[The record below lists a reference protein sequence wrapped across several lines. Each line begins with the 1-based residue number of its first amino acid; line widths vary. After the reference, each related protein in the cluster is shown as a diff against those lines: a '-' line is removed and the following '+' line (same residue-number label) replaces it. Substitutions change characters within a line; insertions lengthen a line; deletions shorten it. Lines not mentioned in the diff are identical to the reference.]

1 MPLFDTHAH
10 YNDDAFD
17 QDREELLDALPAAG
31 VGAVV
36 IPGVDAASSRSALA
50 LAETR
55 PWLFAAAGIHPEDC
69 AGCTAAD
76 FSAIRDLC
84 REKKVVAIGEIGLDY
99 YWAENPPKEFQQMV
113 FRRQLE
119 LALELEL
126 PVISQWDY
134 PALKVAP
141 CRYSGSLYQDN
152 LIICAHN
159 YASHFGKLKELQP
172 GDTVLFTDMDE
183 HVVTFQV
190 VERETLNPMDAE
202 GMEAGDWDLTLFT
215 CTIGGQTRVTIRLE
229 RVEVF
234 RNPEQEDAVQSEK

>member
-1 MPLFDTHAH
+1 MKAKRGAVWINAGLLLIAVALFLSA
-10 YNDDAFD
+10 YNEWESHEARDSAR
-17 QDREELLDALPAAG
+17 QVIAQLCDALPTEAG
-31 VGAVV
+31 EPTTLPDVRQEMPVKTINGRDYIGVLS
-36 IPGVDAASSRSALA
+36 IPS
-50 LAETR
+50 
-55 PWLFAAAGIHPEDC
+55 
-69 AGCTAAD
+69 
-76 FSAIRDLC
+76 
-84 REKKVVAIGEIGLDY
+84 
-99 YWAENPPKEFQQMV
+99 
-113 FRRQLE
+113 
-119 LALELEL
+119 LELEL

-172 GDTVLFTDMDE
+172 GDIVLFTDMDE
-183 HVVTFQV
+183 HVVTFQM

-215 CTIGGQTRVTIRLE
+215 CTIDGQTRVTIRFE

-234 RNPEQEDAVQSEK
+234 RNPETEEPAKSEK

>member
-1 MPLFDTHAH
+1 MKANRGTVWINAGLLLIAAALFLSV
-10 YNDDAFD
+10 YNEWES
-17 QDREELLDALPAAG
+17 REARDSARQVIAQLCDALPTEAG
-31 VGAVV
+31 EPTTLPDVRREMPVKTINGRDYIGVLS
-36 IPGVDAASSRSALA
+36 IPS
-50 LAETR
+50 
-55 PWLFAAAGIHPEDC
+55 
-69 AGCTAAD
+69 
-76 FSAIRDLC
+76 
-84 REKKVVAIGEIGLDY
+84 
-99 YWAENPPKEFQQMV
+99 
-113 FRRQLE
+113 
-119 LALELEL
+119 LELEL

-172 GDTVLFTDMDE
+172 GDIVLFTDMDE
-183 HVVTFQV
+183 HVVTFQM

-215 CTIGGQTRVTIRLE
+215 CTIDGQTRVTIRFE

-234 RNPEQEDAVQSEK
+234 RNPETEEPAKSEK

>member
-1 MPLFDTHAH
+1 MKAKRGRGTVWINAGLLLIAAALFLSV
-10 YNDDAFD
+10 YNEWESHEARDSAR
-17 QDREELLDALPAAG
+17 QVIAQLCDALPTEAG
-31 VGAVV
+31 EPTTLPDVRREMPVKTINGRDYIGVLS
-36 IPGVDAASSRSALA
+36 IPS
-50 LAETR
+50 
-55 PWLFAAAGIHPEDC
+55 
-69 AGCTAAD
+69 
-76 FSAIRDLC
+76 
-84 REKKVVAIGEIGLDY
+84 
-99 YWAENPPKEFQQMV
+99 
-113 FRRQLE
+113 
-119 LALELEL
+119 LELEL

-172 GDTVLFTDMDE
+172 GDIVLFTDMDE
-183 HVVTFQV
+183 HVVTFQM

-215 CTIGGQTRVTIRLE
+215 CTIDGQTRVTIRLE

-234 RNPEQEDAVQSEK
+234 RNPETEEPAKSEK

>member
-1 MPLFDTHAH
+1 MIGRMVYLRQPL
-10 YNDDAFD
+10 
-17 QDREELLDALPAAG
+17 RLRPSLVMISVRSVRMSPCSSSAATYFATVLTEIPSFLAMVGYIG
-31 VGAVV
+31 VLS
-36 IPGVDAASSRSALA
+36 IPS
-50 LAETR
+50 
-55 PWLFAAAGIHPEDC
+55 
-69 AGCTAAD
+69 
-76 FSAIRDLC
+76 
-84 REKKVVAIGEIGLDY
+84 
-99 YWAENPPKEFQQMV
+99 
-113 FRRQLE
+113 
-119 LALELEL
+119 LELEL

-172 GDTVLFTDMDE
+172 GDIVLFTDMDE
-183 HVVTFQV
+183 HVVTFQM

-234 RNPEQEDAVQSEK
+234 RNPETEEPAKSEK

>member
-1 MPLFDTHAH
+1 MKANRGTVWINAGLLLIAAALFLSV
-10 YNDDAFD
+10 YNEWES
-17 QDREELLDALPAAG
+17 REARDSARQVIAQLCDALPTEAG
-31 VGAVV
+31 EPTTLPDVQREMPVKTINGRDYIGVLS
-36 IPGVDAASSRSALA
+36 IPS
-50 LAETR
+50 
-55 PWLFAAAGIHPEDC
+55 
-69 AGCTAAD
+69 
-76 FSAIRDLC
+76 
-84 REKKVVAIGEIGLDY
+84 
-99 YWAENPPKEFQQMV
+99 
-113 FRRQLE
+113 
-119 LALELEL
+119 LELEL

-172 GDTVLFTDMDE
+172 GDIVLFTDMDE
-183 HVVTFQV
+183 HVVTFQM

-215 CTIGGQTRVTIRLE
+215 CTIDGQTRVTIRLE

-234 RNPEQEDAVQSEK
+234 RNPETEEPAKSEK

>member
-1 MPLFDTHAH
+1 MKAKRGTVWINAG
-10 YNDDAFD
+10 
-17 QDREELLDALPAAG
+17 LLL
-31 VGAVV
+31 
-36 IPGVDAASSRSALA
+36 I
-50 LAETR
+50 
-55 PWLFAAAGIHPEDC
+55 AAALFLSVYNEWESHEARDSARQVIAQLCDELPTE
-69 AGCTAAD
+69 AGELTTLPD
-76 FSAIRDLC
+76 VRREMPVKTINGRDY
-84 REKKVVAIGEIGLDY
+84 IGVLSI
-99 YWAENPPKEFQQMV
+99 PS
-113 FRRQLE
+113 
-119 LALELEL
+119 LELEL

-172 GDTVLFTDMDE
+172 GDIVLFTDMDE
-183 HVVTFQV
+183 HVVTFQM

-215 CTIGGQTRVTIRLE
+215 CTIDGQTRVTIRFE

-234 RNPEQEDAVQSEK
+234 RNPETEEPAKSEK

>member
-1 MPLFDTHAH
+1 MKANRGAVWINAGLLLIAAALFLSA
-10 YNDDAFD
+10 YNEWESHEARDSAR
-17 QDREELLDALPAAG
+17 QVIAQLCDALPTEAG
-31 VGAVV
+31 EPTTLPDVRQEMPVKTINGRDYIGVLS
-36 IPGVDAASSRSALA
+36 IPS
-50 LAETR
+50 
-55 PWLFAAAGIHPEDC
+55 
-69 AGCTAAD
+69 
-76 FSAIRDLC
+76 
-84 REKKVVAIGEIGLDY
+84 
-99 YWAENPPKEFQQMV
+99 
-113 FRRQLE
+113 
-119 LALELEL
+119 LELEL

-172 GDTVLFTDMDE
+172 GDIVLFTDMDE
-183 HVVTFQV
+183 HVVTFQM

-215 CTIGGQTRVTIRLE
+215 CTIDGQTRVTIRLE

-234 RNPEQEDAVQSEK
+234 RNPETEEPAKSEK

>member
-1 MPLFDTHAH
+1 MRANRGTVWINAG
-10 YNDDAFD
+10 
-17 QDREELLDALPAAG
+17 LLL
-31 VGAVV
+31 
-36 IPGVDAASSRSALA
+36 I
-50 LAETR
+50 
-55 PWLFAAAGIHPEDC
+55 AAALFLSVYNEWESHEARDSARQVIAQLCDELPTE
-69 AGCTAAD
+69 AGEPTTLPD
-76 FSAIRDLC
+76 VRREMPVKTINGRDY
-84 REKKVVAIGEIGLDY
+84 IGVLSI
-99 YWAENPPKEFQQMV
+99 PS
-113 FRRQLE
+113 
-119 LALELEL
+119 LELEL

-183 HVVTFQV
+183 HVVTFRM

-202 GMEAGDWDLTLFT
+202 EMEAGDWDLTLFT

-234 RNPEQEDAVQSEK
+234 RNPETEEPAKSEK

>member
-1 MPLFDTHAH
+1 MKANRGAVWINAGLLLIAAALFLSA
-10 YNDDAFD
+10 YNAWESHEARDSAR
-17 QDREELLDALPAAG
+17 QVIAQLCDALPTEAAEPTTLPDVRREMPVKTINGRDYIG
-31 VGAVV
+31 VLS
-36 IPGVDAASSRSALA
+36 IPS
-50 LAETR
+50 
-55 PWLFAAAGIHPEDC
+55 
-69 AGCTAAD
+69 
-76 FSAIRDLC
+76 
-84 REKKVVAIGEIGLDY
+84 
-99 YWAENPPKEFQQMV
+99 
-113 FRRQLE
+113 
-119 LALELEL
+119 LELEL

-172 GDTVLFTDMDE
+172 GDIVLFTDMDE
-183 HVVTFQV
+183 HVVTFQM

-215 CTIGGQTRVTIRLE
+215 CTIDGQTRVTIRFE

-234 RNPEQEDAVQSEK
+234 RNPETEEPAKSEK

>member
-1 MPLFDTHAH
+1 MKANRGAVWINAGLLLIAAALFLSA
-10 YNDDAFD
+10 YNE
-17 QDREELLDALPAAG
+17 RESHEARDSARQVIAQLCDALPTEAG
-31 VGAVV
+31 EPTTLPDVRREMPVKTINGRDYIGVLS
-36 IPGVDAASSRSALA
+36 IPS
-50 LAETR
+50 
-55 PWLFAAAGIHPEDC
+55 
-69 AGCTAAD
+69 
-76 FSAIRDLC
+76 
-84 REKKVVAIGEIGLDY
+84 
-99 YWAENPPKEFQQMV
+99 
-113 FRRQLE
+113 
-119 LALELEL
+119 LELEL

-172 GDTVLFTDMDE
+172 GDIVLFTDMDE
-183 HVVTFQV
+183 HVVTFQM

-215 CTIGGQTRVTIRLE
+215 CTIDGQTRVTIRFE

-234 RNPEQEDAVQSEK
+234 RNPETEEPAKSEK

>member
-1 MPLFDTHAH
+1 MKANRGTVWINAG
-10 YNDDAFD
+10 
-17 QDREELLDALPAAG
+17 LLL
-31 VGAVV
+31 
-36 IPGVDAASSRSALA
+36 I
-50 LAETR
+50 
-55 PWLFAAAGIHPEDC
+55 AAALFLSVYNEWESREARDSARQVIAQLCDELPTE
-69 AGCTAAD
+69 AGEPTTLPD
-76 FSAIRDLC
+76 VRREMPVKTINGRDY
-84 REKKVVAIGEIGLDY
+84 IGVLSI
-99 YWAENPPKEFQQMV
+99 PS
-113 FRRQLE
+113 
-119 LALELEL
+119 LELEL

-159 YASHFGKLKELQP
+159 YASHFGKLKDLQP

-183 HVVTFQV
+183 HVVTFQM

-215 CTIGGQTRVTIRLE
+215 CTIDGQTRVTIRFE

-234 RNPEQEDAVQSEK
+234 RNPETEEPAKSEK

>member
-1 MPLFDTHAH
+1 MKANRGTVWINAGLLLIAAALFLSV
-10 YNDDAFD
+10 YNEWESHEARDSAR
-17 QDREELLDALPAAG
+17 QVIAQLCDALPTEAG
-31 VGAVV
+31 EPTTLPDVRREMPVKTINGRDYIGVLS
-36 IPGVDAASSRSALA
+36 IPS
-50 LAETR
+50 
-55 PWLFAAAGIHPEDC
+55 
-69 AGCTAAD
+69 
-76 FSAIRDLC
+76 
-84 REKKVVAIGEIGLDY
+84 
-99 YWAENPPKEFQQMV
+99 
-113 FRRQLE
+113 
-119 LALELEL
+119 LELEL

-190 VERETLNPMDAE
+190 VERETLNPMDTE

-234 RNPEQEDAVQSEK
+234 RNPETEEPAKSEK

>member
-1 MPLFDTHAH
+1 MKANRGRGTVWINAG
-10 YNDDAFD
+10 
-17 QDREELLDALPAAG
+17 LLL
-31 VGAVV
+31 
-36 IPGVDAASSRSALA
+36 I
-50 LAETR
+50 
-55 PWLFAAAGIHPEDC
+55 AAALFLSVYNEWESHEARDSARQVIAQLCDELPTE
-69 AGCTAAD
+69 AGEPTTLPD
-76 FSAIRDLC
+76 VRREMPVKTINGRDY
-84 REKKVVAIGEIGLDY
+84 IGVLSI
-99 YWAENPPKEFQQMV
+99 PS
-113 FRRQLE
+113 
-119 LALELEL
+119 LELEL

-172 GDTVLFTDMDE
+172 GDIVLFTDMDE
-183 HVVTFQV
+183 HVVTFQM

-215 CTIGGQTRVTIRLE
+215 CTIDGQTRVTIRFE

-234 RNPEQEDAVQSEK
+234 RNPETEEPAKSEK

>member
-1 MPLFDTHAH
+1 MKAKRGRGTVWINAGLLLIAAALFLSV
-10 YNDDAFD
+10 YNEWESHEARDSAR
-17 QDREELLDALPAAG
+17 QVIAQLCDALPTEAG
-31 VGAVV
+31 EPTTLPDVRQEMPVKTINGRDYIGVLS
-36 IPGVDAASSRSALA
+36 IPS
-50 LAETR
+50 
-55 PWLFAAAGIHPEDC
+55 
-69 AGCTAAD
+69 
-76 FSAIRDLC
+76 
-84 REKKVVAIGEIGLDY
+84 
-99 YWAENPPKEFQQMV
+99 
-113 FRRQLE
+113 
-119 LALELEL
+119 LELEL

-172 GDTVLFTDMDE
+172 GDIVLFTDMDE
-183 HVVTFQV
+183 HVVTFQM

-215 CTIGGQTRVTIRLE
+215 CTIDGQTRVTIRLE

-234 RNPEQEDAVQSEK
+234 RNPETEEPAKSEK

>member
-1 MPLFDTHAH
+1 MKANRGRGTVWINAG
-10 YNDDAFD
+10 
-17 QDREELLDALPAAG
+17 LLL
-31 VGAVV
+31 
-36 IPGVDAASSRSALA
+36 I
-50 LAETR
+50 
-55 PWLFAAAGIHPEDC
+55 AAALFLSAYNEWESEARDSARQVIAQLCDELPTE
-69 AGCTAAD
+69 AGEPTTLPD
-76 FSAIRDLC
+76 VRREMPVKTIDGRDY
-84 REKKVVAIGEIGLDY
+84 IGVLSI
-99 YWAENPPKEFQQMV
+99 PS
-113 FRRQLE
+113 
-119 LALELEL
+119 LELEL

-172 GDTVLFTDMDE
+172 GDIVQFTDMDE
-183 HVVTFQV
+183 HVVTFQM

-215 CTIGGQTRVTIRLE
+215 CTIDGQTRVTIRLE

-234 RNPEQEDAVQSEK
+234 RNPETEEPAKSEK

>member
-1 MPLFDTHAH
+1 MKANRGRGTVWINAGLLLIAAALFLSA
-10 YNDDAFD
+10 YNEWESHEARDSAR
-17 QDREELLDALPAAG
+17 QVIAQLCDALPTEAG
-31 VGAVV
+31 EPTTLPDVRREMPVKTINGRDYIGVLS
-36 IPGVDAASSRSALA
+36 IPS
-50 LAETR
+50 
-55 PWLFAAAGIHPEDC
+55 
-69 AGCTAAD
+69 
-76 FSAIRDLC
+76 
-84 REKKVVAIGEIGLDY
+84 
-99 YWAENPPKEFQQMV
+99 
-113 FRRQLE
+113 
-119 LALELEL
+119 LELEL

-172 GDTVLFTDMDE
+172 GDIVLFTDMDE
-183 HVVTFQV
+183 HVVTFQM

-215 CTIGGQTRVTIRLE
+215 CTIDGQTRVTIRLE

-234 RNPEQEDAVQSEK
+234 RNPETEEPAKSEK

>member
-1 MPLFDTHAH
+1 MKAKRGRGTVWINAGLLLIAAALFLSV
-10 YNDDAFD
+10 YNEWESHEARDSAR
-17 QDREELLDALPAAG
+17 QVIAQLCDALPTEAG
-31 VGAVV
+31 EPTTLPDVRREMPVKTINGRDYIGVLS
-36 IPGVDAASSRSALA
+36 IPS
-50 LAETR
+50 
-55 PWLFAAAGIHPEDC
+55 
-69 AGCTAAD
+69 
-76 FSAIRDLC
+76 
-84 REKKVVAIGEIGLDY
+84 
-99 YWAENPPKEFQQMV
+99 
-113 FRRQLE
+113 
-119 LALELEL
+119 LELEL

-183 HVVTFQV
+183 HVVTFQM

-215 CTIGGQTRVTIRLE
+215 CTIGGQTRVTIRFE

-234 RNPEQEDAVQSEK
+234 RNPETEEPAKSEK

>member
-1 MPLFDTHAH
+1 MRGKLGT
-10 YNDDAFD
+10 
-17 QDREELLDALPAAG
+17 LLICL
-31 VGAVV
+31 GAVMV
-36 IPGVDAASSRSALA
+36 LAATALFSWNWR
-50 LAETR
+50 ESNT
-55 PWLFAAAGIHPEDC
+55 AGELSDEVLPLLVEEIRERKDVPADPLSPQM
-69 AGCTAAD
+69 TAVLID
-76 FSAIRDLC
+76 GYEYVGFLSL
-84 REKKVVAIGEIGLDY
+84 
-99 YWAENPPKEFQQMV
+99 PT
-113 FRRQLE
+113 
-119 LALELEL
+119 LELEL

-172 GDTVLFTDMDE
+172 GDIVLFTDMDE
-183 HVVTFQV
+183 HVVTFQM

-234 RNPEQEDAVQSEK
+234 RNPETEEPAKSEK

>member
-1 MPLFDTHAH
+1 MKANRGRGTVWINAG
-10 YNDDAFD
+10 
-17 QDREELLDALPAAG
+17 LLL
-31 VGAVV
+31 
-36 IPGVDAASSRSALA
+36 I
-50 LAETR
+50 
-55 PWLFAAAGIHPEDC
+55 AAALFLSAYNERESHEARDSARQVIAQLCDELPTE
-69 AGCTAAD
+69 AGEPTTLPD
-76 FSAIRDLC
+76 VRREMPVKTINGRDY
-84 REKKVVAIGEIGLDY
+84 IGVLSI
-99 YWAENPPKEFQQMV
+99 PS
-113 FRRQLE
+113 
-119 LALELEL
+119 LELEL

-172 GDTVLFTDMDE
+172 GDIVLFTDMDE
-183 HVVTFQV
+183 HVVTFQM

-234 RNPEQEDAVQSEK
+234 RNPETEEPAKSEK